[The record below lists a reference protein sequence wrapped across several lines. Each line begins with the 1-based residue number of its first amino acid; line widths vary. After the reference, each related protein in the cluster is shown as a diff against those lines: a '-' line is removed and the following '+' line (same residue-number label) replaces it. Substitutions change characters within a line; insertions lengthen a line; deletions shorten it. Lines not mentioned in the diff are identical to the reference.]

1 MKWLLEFL
9 SDRHQ
14 EVDVNGARSTSADVT
29 SGVIQGSVVGLV
41 LFVLYIND
49 LPSACPGCTIELF
62 ADDAKLYK
70 VIRSIHD
77 RVVLQSSLTALCA
90 YARQWRLTL
99 SHDKCLYLQLGYSDM
114 SITYTFDDH
123 ILRPC
128 NLAKDLGV
136 TVQSNLQSGQHCT
149 EIANKANTRAKLIL
163 KAFSSRDPDIYAQAF
178 VTYVRPLLEYCSP
191 AWSPHFKCDIDVV
204 EKLQRSF
211 TRKVY
216 YMCDL
221 SPASYNER
229 LERLGHTRLELRRIH
244 ADLILIFKIS
254 HSLIHSNLLHAL
266 HFANQRQGMAT
277 RGHRYKLMTESTNK
291 LVLHSFFINRVTSMW
306 NFLPSDCF
314 YPDNLQCFKRK
325 ICNIDFSRFLHRQ
338 F

>member
-1 MKWLLEFL
+1 MDVVLIDYSKAFDVVPHSLLLNKLISLGVCSQTVKWLLEFL

-14 EVDVNGARSTSADVT
+14 VVDVNGTRSTTANVT
-29 SGVIQGSVVGLV
+29 SGVIQGSIVGPV

-49 LPSACPGCTIELF
+49 LLSACPGCTIELF
-62 ADDAKLYK
+62 ADDAKPYK

-77 RVVLQSSLTALCA
+77 CVVLQSSLTVLCA

-99 SHDKCLYLQLGYSDM
+99 SLDKCLYLQLGYSDM
-114 SITYTFDDH
+114 SITYTLNDQ

-128 NLAKDLGV
+128 NVAKDLGV
-136 TVQSNLQSGQHCT
+136 TVQSNLRSGQHCT

-163 KAFSSRDPDIYAQAF
+163 KAFLSRDPDIYTQAF

-191 AWSPHFKCDIDVV
+191 AWNLHVKCDIDVV
-204 EKLQRSF
+204 KKVQRSF

-229 LERLGHTRLELRRIH
+229 LGRRG
-244 ADLILIFKIS
+244 L
-254 HSLIHSNLLHAL
+254 
-266 HFANQRQGMAT
+266 T
-277 RGHRYKLMTESTNK
+277 
-291 LVLHSFFINRVTSMW
+291 
-306 NFLPSDCF
+306 
-314 YPDNLQCFKRK
+314 
-325 ICNIDFSRFLHRQ
+325 
-338 F
+338 